1 VKQAATLP
9 PDLSTRGISCS
20 PAWVAQPGEQALVT
34 PMAELA
40 VEQQS
45 EPFGMAQCGCFG
57 GGFDIA
63 EGLGHAGEAELMQ
76 QLKRRMGERGRI
88 S

>member
-1 VKQAATLP
+1 
-9 PDLSTRGISCS
+9 
-20 PAWVAQPGEQALVT
+20 
-34 PMAELA
+34 MAELA

-45 EPFGMAQCGCFG
+45 ELLGMAQCGCFG